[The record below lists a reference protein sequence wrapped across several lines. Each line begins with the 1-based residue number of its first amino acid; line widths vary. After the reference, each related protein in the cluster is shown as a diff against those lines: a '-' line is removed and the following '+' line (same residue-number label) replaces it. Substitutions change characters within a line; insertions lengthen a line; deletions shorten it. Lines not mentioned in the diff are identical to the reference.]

1 MLKLQSGFC
10 FDYSNA
16 YGGKGKI
23 TATDMENLQAQLVAA
38 HMAVDK
44 IRKTGVAQW
53 HLSKDGTPE
62 PVLFNQLPYVKLGNI
77 NTPASINKLIAYG
90 DSLKNRVQSVV
101 SFGIGGSYLGNKV
114 IFDVNGGEF
123 WNSNERKRQGRPKL
137 YFSGNNLDPASVQG
151 LIAELINQA
160 RNWKKT
166 HNTRYAVSLIIIS
179 KSGSTLEPMAC
190 FMSVLE
196 ALYDHA
202 DLIEVEV
209 VAVTDP
215 ASGAKETALHRLA
228 SQQGWTT
235 FSVPDGVGGRFSV
248 FCDVGLITAAVLGFD
263 VRAFLQ
269 GAKDMDLACQTD
281 DVWGNP
287 ALLNVALKY
296 IASEK
301 YGKNIEVFMPYAN
314 SLKSLAEWYIQLLA
328 ESLGKRL
335 DKNSAIVNYGRTPI
349 VAVGTTDMHAQTQ
362 QHQEGKKDKFIQFVE
377 VDSWVEDFA
386 IPNLFPT
393 DKVFSNMSNIKM
405 SAALNAALA
414 ANAEALAGDNRFSAV
429 FKLPQLDAY
438 HLGEL
443 MYLLALSI
451 AYEGELANVDAF
463 DQPGVEGY
471 KKILLPKLKDLQ

>member
-10 FDYSNA
+10 FDYTNT
-16 YGGKGKI
+16 YGAPGKI
-23 TATDMENLQAQLVAA
+23 VAEDIEALLPRLAKA
-38 HMAVDK
+38 HIAIEE
-44 IRKTGVAQW
+44 IRKTGVAEW

-62 PVLFNQLPYVKLGNI
+62 PVLFTQLPYVKSGNI
-77 NTPASINKLIAYG
+77 NTPASINKLVAYG
-90 DSLKNRVQSVV
+90 DSLKNRVQAVV

-123 WNSNERKRQGRPKL
+123 WNSNERQRQGRPKL

-160 RNWKKT
+160 RIWKKT

-179 KSGSTLEPMAC
+179 KSGSTLEPMTC

-196 ALYDHA
+196 AMYDHA
-202 DLIEVEV
+202 DLIESEV

-215 ASGAKETALHRLA
+215 ANGAKETALHRLA
-228 SQQGWTT
+228 TQQGWTM
-235 FSVPDGVGGRFSV
+235 FAVPDGVGGRFSV

-269 GAKDMDLACQTD
+269 GAKDMDLACQTE
-281 DVWGNP
+281 DVWANP

-301 YGKNIEVFMPYAN
+301 YGKDIEVFMPYAN

-335 DKNSAIVNYGRTPI
+335 DKNAAVVNYGRTPI

-362 QHQEGKKDKFIQFVE
+362 QHQEGKQDKFIQFVE
-377 VDSWVEDFA
+377 VESWTEDFS
-386 IPNLFPT
+386 IPDLFPT
-393 DKVFSNMSNIKM
+393 DKVFSAMSGIKM
-405 SAALNAALA
+405 SVALNAALA
-414 ANAEALAGDNRFSAV
+414 ANAEALASDNRFSAV

-451 AYEGELANVDAF
+451 SYEGELANVDAF

-471 KKILLPKLKDLQ
+471 KKILLPKLKNLR